1 MHPASTKPASNKFA
15 PSTLAVALM
24 LALPAHVR
32 AADSA
37 AEPSTT
43 LTGAA
48 AAAGATS
55 EFDRIVV
62 TATRT
67 ERALDDVPSAVTA
80 IDREQMDRE
89 LVRNLKDLFRYE
101 PGITVTT
108 GTGRFGLGDIRIR
121 GLGGNR
127 VRIETDGIAVPD
139 AFSIGSFS
147 SANRN
152 FVDLD
157 TLKRV
162 EVVRGPGS
170 ALYGSDALGGVVAFA
185 TKDPS
190 DYLEEGKDAYFG
202 FKLGYEGAD
211 DGLFGATTAA
221 FGGDRWSG
229 LVVLNHHQGQGTG
242 SMGEDRSEGGSRTAA
257 NPQDYDGR
265 SLLTKLVFAPSENQ
279 RFKLT
284 VEGNEDQVD
293 TDVLTSRVLAAL
305 PPGSP
310 PTTPRTRTTSL
321 TGDDKQT
328 RARVS
333 FAHEVDSIESALVD
347 SLQWQVYRQDSETT
361 QKTFELRETVSSTG
375 RVTNPTR
382 REREFNFDQRLV
394 GVEAVLHKDFS
405 SGSVEHSLTYGLE
418 LTDTEF
424 RQKRDGR
431 SINLTT
437 GAVSNAIL
445 PDVFPVRDFPTS
457 TTTLAAL
464 YVQDEIS
471 FADGDFRVIPAL
483 RVDHFDLDSEID
495 PIYAADNPGLAAV
508 DKTETSVS
516 PKLGAVWHFTADWS
530 LFGGYQHGFRAPPYH
545 DVNLGFTNLQFGYT
559 AIPNPDL
566 KPETSDG
573 VEFGVR
579 FSNEAVFAEFSTYY
593 NRYDDFIESL
603 RDTGTNAQGLIVF
616 QSQNIANAEIY
627 GAEARA
633 GIDLGALTEAMAGW
647 SLRGSAAWSKGEDR
661 DSGTPLE
668 SIDPLRGS
676 LGIAYDRDTWGVEL
690 AGRFAGRDD
699 ELPVAG
705 RFETPGY
712 GVFDLLGHWAFAP
725 GAEFNAGVFNLA
737 DRKYWEAGTI
747 ASQQLATSTVLD
759 RYTSPGRNVG
769 VSLSVSW

>member
-1 MHPASTKPASNKFA
+1 MHPV

-24 LALPAHVR
+24 LALPAHAR
-32 AADSA
+32 AADNA
-37 AEPSTT
+37 AASPAT
-43 LTGAA
+43 TGAA
-48 AAAGATS
+48 AAAGAAT

-62 TATRT
+62 SATRT
-67 ERALDDVPSAVTA
+67 ERALDDVPSVVTA
-80 IDREQMDRE
+80 IDREQMDRA

-121 GLGGNR
+121 GLGGSR

-147 SANRN
+147 TANRN

-170 ALYGSDALGGVVAFA
+170 ALYGSDALGGVVAFE

-202 FKLGYEGAD
+202 FKLGYEGED
-211 DGLFGATTAA
+211 NGLSGAATAA

-229 LVVLNHHQGQGTG
+229 LVSLNHHQGQETENL
-242 SMGEDRSEGGSRTAA
+242 GEDRSDGASRTAA

-265 SLLTKLVFAPSENQ
+265 SLLTKLVYAPSGNQ

-293 TDVLTSRVLAAL
+293 TDVLSARVLAAV
-305 PPGSP
+305 PPGAP
-310 PTTPRTRTTSL
+310 PTTPRTRTSSL
-321 TGDDKQT
+321 IGDDKQT

-333 FAHEVDSIESALVD
+333 FSHEVDTIDSALVD

-361 QKTFELRETVSSTG
+361 QHTDELRETLSG
-375 RVTNPTR
+375 NRVINPTL
-382 REREFNFDQRLV
+382 REREFNFDQRLL
-394 GVEAVLHKDFS
+394 GVEAVLHKDFT
-405 SGSVEHSLTYGLE
+405 SGSVEHSLTYGFE
-418 LTDTEF
+418 YADTEF

-431 SINLTT
+431 STNLTT
-437 GAVSNAIL
+437 GVVTSSML
-445 PDVFPVRDFPTS
+445 PDVFPVRDFPNS
-457 TTTLAAL
+457 TTMSAAL

-471 FADGDFRVIPAL
+471 FADGDFRLIPAV
-483 RVDHFDLDSEID
+483 RVDHYTLDSEVD
-495 PIYAADNPGLAAV
+495 AIYAGDNPGLAIV
-508 DKTETSVS
+508 DLTETSVS
-516 PKLGAVWHFTADWS
+516 PKLGAVWHFTPDWS
-530 LFGGYQHGFRAPPYH
+530 LFGGYQHGFRAPPFN

-579 FSNEAVFAEFSTYY
+579 FSNEAVFAEFTTYY

-603 RDTGTNAQGLIVF
+603 RDTGTNEQGLIVF

-633 GIDLGALTEAMAGW
+633 GIDLGALSEVMAGW

-661 DSGTPLE
+661 DTGIPLE
-668 SIDPLRGS
+668 SIDPLRAT
-676 LGIAYDRDTWGVEL
+676 LGVAYDRDTWGVEL

-737 DRKYWEAGTI
+737 DRKYWETGTI
-747 ASQQLATSTVLD
+747 ASLQAAASPVLD
-759 RYTSPGRNVG
+759 RYTSSGRNVG
-769 VSLSVSW
+769 VSLSVRW

>member
-1 MHPASTKPASNKFA
+1 MHPV

-24 LALPAHVR
+24 LALPAHAR

-37 AEPSTT
+37 AADSEA

-48 AAAGATS
+48 AAAGATN

-67 ERALDDVPSAVTA
+67 ERALDDVPSVVTA

-89 LVRNLKDLFRYE
+89 LVRNIKDLFRYE

-147 SANRN
+147 TANRN

-170 ALYGSDALGGVVAFA
+170 ALYGSDALGGVVAFQ

-190 DYLEEGKDAYFG
+190 DYLEAGGLEDGTDAYFG

-211 DGLFGATTAA
+211 NGLFGAATAA

-229 LVVLNHHQGQGTG
+229 LVSLNHHQGQETEN
-242 SMGEDRSEGGSRTAA
+242 MGEDRSSGPNRTAA

-265 SLLTKLVFAPSENQ
+265 SLLTKLVYAPSENQ

-293 TDVLTSRVLAAL
+293 TDVLTARVLAAL
-305 PPGSP
+305 PPGAP
-310 PTTPRTRTTSL
+310 PTTPRTRTTAL
-321 TGDDKQT
+321 LGDDRQT

-333 FAHEVDSIESALVD
+333 FAHEVDQIDSVLVD

-361 QKTFELRETVSSTG
+361 QYTNELRETLSNG
-375 RVTNPTR
+375 RVINPTR
-382 REREFNFDQRLV
+382 REREFNFDQRLL
-394 GVEAVLHKDFS
+394 GAEAVLHKDVVT
-405 SGSVEHSLTYGLE
+405 GSVDHALTYGFE
-418 LTDTEF
+418 YAYTDF
-424 RQKRDGR
+424 KQKRDGR
-431 SINLTT
+431 STNLTT
-437 GAVSNAIL
+437 GAVTSTIL

-457 TTTLAAL
+457 ATTSAAL

-471 FADGDFRVIPAL
+471 FADGAFRLIPAV
-483 RVDHFDLDSEID
+483 RVDHYKLDSKSD
-495 PIYAADNPGLAAV
+495 AIYEGDNPGLPIV
-508 DKTETSVS
+508 DMTETSVS
-516 PKLGAVWHFTADWS
+516 PKLGAVWHFTRDWS
-530 LFGGYQHGFRAPPYH
+530 LFGGYQHGFRAPPYN
-545 DVNLGFTNLQFGYT
+545 DVNLGFTNFQFGYT

-579 FSNEAVFAEFSTYY
+579 FSNQAVYAEFTTYY

-603 RDTGTNAQGLIVF
+603 RDIGFNEQGLTVF

-633 GIDLGALTEAMAGW
+633 GIDLGALSEAMAGW

-661 DSGTPLE
+661 DTGTPLE
-668 SIDPLRGS
+668 SIDPLRAS
-676 LGIAYDRDTWGVEL
+676 LGVAYDRETWGVEL

-712 GVFDLLGHWAFAP
+712 GVFDLLGHWTFAP
-725 GAEFNAGVFNLA
+725 GAELNAGVFNLA

-747 ASQQLATSTVLD
+747 ASQQPATSTVLD

>member
-1 MHPASTKPASNKFA
+1 MHPV

-24 LALPAHVR
+24 LALPAHAR

-37 AEPSTT
+37 AADSEA

-48 AAAGATS
+48 AAAGATN

-67 ERALDDVPSAVTA
+67 ERALDDVPSVVTA

-89 LVRNLKDLFRYE
+89 LVRNIKDLFRYE

-147 SANRN
+147 TANRN

-170 ALYGSDALGGVVAFA
+170 ALYGSDALGGVVAFQ

-190 DYLEEGKDAYFG
+190 DYLEAGGLEDGTDAYFG

-211 DGLFGATTAA
+211 NGLFGAATAA

-229 LVVLNHHQGQGTG
+229 LVSLNHHQGQETEN
-242 SMGEDRSEGGSRTAA
+242 MGEDRSSGPNRTAA

-265 SLLTKLVFAPSENQ
+265 SLLTKLVYAPSENQ

-293 TDVLTSRVLAAL
+293 TDVLTARVLAAL
-305 PPGSP
+305 PPGAP
-310 PTTPRTRTTSL
+310 PTTPRTRTTAL
-321 TGDDKQT
+321 LGDDRQT

-333 FAHEVDSIESALVD
+333 FAHEVDQIDSVLVD

-361 QKTFELRETVSSTG
+361 QYTNELRETLSDG
-375 RVTNPTR
+375 RVINPTR
-382 REREFNFDQRLV
+382 REREFNFDQRLL
-394 GVEAVLHKDFS
+394 GAEAVLHKDVVT
-405 SGSVEHSLTYGLE
+405 GSVDHALTYGFE
-418 LTDTEF
+418 YAYTDF
-424 RQKRDGR
+424 KQKRDGR
-431 SINLTT
+431 STNLTT
-437 GAVSNAIL
+437 GAVTSTIL

-457 TTTLAAL
+457 ATTSAAL

-471 FADGDFRVIPAL
+471 FADGAFRLIPAV
-483 RVDHFDLDSEID
+483 RVDHYKLDSRSD
-495 PIYAADNPGLAAV
+495 AIYEGDNPGLPIV
-508 DKTETSVS
+508 DMTETSVS
-516 PKLGAVWHFTADWS
+516 PKLGAVWHFTRDWS
-530 LFGGYQHGFRAPPYH
+530 LFGGYQHGFRAPPYN
-545 DVNLGFTNLQFGYT
+545 DVNLGFTNFQFGYT

-573 VEFGVR
+573 VELGVR
-579 FSNEAVFAEFSTYY
+579 FSNQAVYAEFTTYH

-603 RDTGTNAQGLIVF
+603 RDIGFNEQGLTVF

-633 GIDLGALTEAMAGW
+633 GIDLGALSEAMAGW

-661 DSGTPLE
+661 DTGTPLE
-668 SIDPLRGS
+668 SIDPLRAS
-676 LGIAYDRDTWGVEL
+676 LGVAYDRETWGVEL

-712 GVFDLLGHWAFAP
+712 GVFDLLGHWTFAP

-747 ASQQLATSTVLD
+747 ASQQPATSTVLD